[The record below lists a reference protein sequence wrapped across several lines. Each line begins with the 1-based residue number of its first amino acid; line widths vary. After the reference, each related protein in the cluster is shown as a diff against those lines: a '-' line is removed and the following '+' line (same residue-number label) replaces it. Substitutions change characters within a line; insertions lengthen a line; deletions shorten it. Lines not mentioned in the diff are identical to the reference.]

1 MSDQDFRTHSPAD
14 GSLPT
19 PHAAVLGRRSAPIS
33 HRHLSKLA
41 LVYVRQSSTQ
51 QIFDHQESRARQYA
65 LADYAA
71 ALGWPR
77 ERIVVIDEDQGRSG
91 RTVEQRPGFQRL
103 LAEVTMDHVG
113 LVLGLE
119 ISRLSRSSK
128 DWYHLLELC
137 AVFGTL
143 LADQDGIYD
152 AGDSNDRL
160 VLGLKGTMSEVEL
173 TTMRNRLERGKLHKA
188 ERGELVLTVPCGY
201 LKLPHGEVI
210 LDPDEQ
216 VRAVVQLAFDKFAE
230 LGSYSKVYRYLKQ
243 NKIYAGCRVQH
254 GPRRGELVWR
264 SFSRALLSRTLHHPI
279 YTGAYSYG
287 RRRVDPKRTA
297 ASGGKVR
304 MRYVPMSEWKV
315 LKHDRYPA
323 YITWE
328 RYLANQQRLLE
339 NCSWPD
345 APGVPRAG
353 AALLPGLVVCGACGR
368 RMHAGYRTKAKPY
381 YVCMRRKLEGS
392 DCCGLGAAPLD
403 DLVSEQLLRALAP
416 AALELSLQALH
427 NIHQERERLHH
438 HWQQRLERATQEA
451 QRAERQYQAV
461 EPENRLVARSL
472 EQRWEATLRTQGALQ
487 EEYDRF
493 LQDQPRQLG
502 SDERARIRA
511 LADDL
516 PALWHSPQTTATD
529 RKDIVRLLVERVV
542 VHVQADSERGSVEIA
557 WRGGLTTSHA
567 LVRSVSRYES
577 LGDYPRLLARVA
589 ELRQAGLTIAKV
601 AKQLN
606 QEGYRTPRSR
616 KGYTSTSVRKL
627 LSRQRQKAKRPGAF
641 AKTKRPGRGT
651 KRP

>member
-1 MSDQDFRTHSPAD
+1 MSDHDFRTRSPAD
-14 GSLPT
+14 RSLPT

-33 HRHLSKLA
+33 DRHLSKLA

-51 QIFDHQESRARQYA
+51 QIFDHKESRERQYA
-65 LADYAA
+65 LADYAVS
-71 ALGWPR
+71 LGWPR
-77 ERIVVIDEDQGRSG
+77 ERIVVIDEDHGRSG
-91 RTVEQRPGFQRL
+91 RTIEQRPGFQRL
-103 LAEVTMDHVG
+103 LAEVTLDHVG

-128 DWYHLLELC
+128 DWYHLLEVC

-152 AGDSNDRL
+152 ANDSNDRL

-188 ERGELVLTVPCGY
+188 ERGELILTVPCGY

-210 LDPDEQ
+210 LDADEQ
-216 VRAVVQLAFDKFAE
+216 VRAAVHLVFAQFAE
-230 LGSYSKVYRYLKQ
+230 LGSFGKVYRYLRQ
-243 NKIYAGCRVQH
+243 HKIHMGCRVHQ

-264 SFSRALLSRTLHHPI
+264 PVSRALLGRMLHHPI
-279 YTGAYSYG
+279 YAGAYSYG

-304 MRYVPMSEWKV
+304 MRYVPMSEWKA
-315 LKHDRYPA
+315 LKRDRFPA

-339 NCSWPD
+339 NRSWPD

-353 AALLPGLVVCGACGR
+353 AALLPGLLVCGACGR

-381 YVCMRRKLEGS
+381 YECMRRKLEGS

-403 DLVSEQLLRALAP
+403 GLVNEQLLRALAP
-416 AALELSLQALH
+416 AALELSLQAQQ
-427 NIHQERERLHH
+427 NIHHERERLHH
-438 HWQQRLERATQEA
+438 HWQQRLERAAQEA

-472 EQRWEATLRTQGALQ
+472 EQRWEAALRTQGALQ

-493 LQDQPRQLG
+493 SQEQPRTL
-502 SDERARIRA
+502 SADERAR
-511 LADDL
+511 
-516 PALWHSPQTTATD
+516 
-529 RKDIVRLLVERVV
+529 VE
-542 VHVQADSERGSVEIA
+542 
-557 WRGGLTTSHA
+557 
-567 LVRSVSRYES
+567 
-577 LGDYPRLLARVA
+577 
-589 ELRQAGLTIAKV
+589 
-601 AKQLN
+601 
-606 QEGYRTPRSR
+606 
-616 KGYTSTSVRKL
+616 
-627 LSRQRQKAKRPGAF
+627 
-641 AKTKRPGRGT
+641 
-651 KRP
+651 

>member
-1 MSDQDFRTHSPAD
+1 MSDHDSPSRSAAD
-14 GSLPT
+14 STLPG

-33 HRHLSKLA
+33 DRHLSKLA

-51 QIFDHQESRARQYA
+51 QIFDHKESRERQYA

-71 ALGWPR
+71 TLGWPR
-77 ERIVVIDEDQGRSG
+77 ERIVVIDADQGRSG

-103 LAEVTMDHVG
+103 LAEVTLDHVG

-119 ISRLSRSSK
+119 LSRLSRSSK

-152 AGDSNDRL
+152 ANDSNDRL

-188 ERGELVLTVPCGY
+188 ERGELILTVPCGY

-216 VRAVVQLAFDKFAE
+216 VRATVQLVFDKFAE
-230 LGSYSKVYRYLKQ
+230 LGSFGKVYRYLKRNQ
-243 NKIYAGCRVQH
+243 ICMGSRVQQ
-254 GPRRGELVWR
+254 GPRHGELVWR
-264 SFSRALLSRTLHHPI
+264 PMSRALLGRMLHHPI
-279 YTGAYSYG
+279 YAGAYSYG
-287 RRRVDPKRTA
+287 RRRVDRKRTA
-297 ASGGKVR
+297 ANGGKVR
-304 MRYVPMSEWKV
+304 MQYVPMSEWKV
-315 LKHDRYPA
+315 LKRDRLPA

-339 NCSWPD
+339 NRSWPD

-353 AALLPGLVVCGACGR
+353 AALLPGLLVCGACGR

-381 YVCMRRKLEGS
+381 YECMRRKLEGS
-392 DCCGLGAAPLD
+392 ACCGLGAAAVD
-403 DLVSEQLLRALAP
+403 ELVSQQVLRALEP
-416 AALELSLQALH
+416 AALELSLQALQ

-438 HWQQRLERATQEA
+438 HWQQRLERAAQEA

-472 EQRWEATLRTQGALQ
+472 EQRWEGSLRTQCALQ

-493 LQDQPRQLG
+493 VQDQPRQL
-502 SDERARIRA
+502 SADERARIRA

-516 PALWHSPQTTATD
+516 PALWHSPQTTAAD
-529 RKDIVRLLVERVV
+529 RKEIVRLLVERVV
-542 VHVQADSERGSVEIA
+542 VHVQADSERGDVDIV
-557 WRGGLTTSHA
+557 WRGGLTTRHA
-567 LVRSVSRYES
+567 LLRSVSRYES
-577 LGDYPRLLARVA
+577 LSDYPRLLARIGQ
-589 ELRQAGLTIAKV
+589 LRHDGLTIAQV

-606 QEGYRTPRSR
+606 KEGYRTPRSR

-627 LSRQRQKAKRPGAF
+627 LSRQRQKAERQGEPTR
-641 AKTKRPGRGT
+641 TKRPRRGT
-651 KRP
+651 TG